1 MEIIVEIK
9 LSDTYP
15 CNTCFSRQEFKN
27 ALGDRIDVCR
37 VFNRV
42 LKSEPARSALV
53 THYER
58 CEECIAAQCSAE
70 AEFNECP
77 EDDDG
82 EDEIL

>member
-58 CEECIAAQCSAE
+58 CAECIAAQCGETISQ
-70 AEFNECP
+70 
-77 EDDDG
+77 DDY
-82 EDEIL
+82 EEEYEEL

>member
-1 MEIIVEIK
+1 MEIIVK
-9 LSDTYP
+9 LKISDANS

-42 LKSEPARSALV
+42 LKSETSKTALV

-58 CEECIAAQCSAE
+58 CAECIAA
-70 AEFNECP
+70 ECP
-77 EDDDG
+77 GTNGIEIVSAD
-82 EDEIL
+82 EMEEYEIL